1 MESIFN
7 TRIKPLPD
15 KLIYL
20 TTPDSVSDTMSK
32 RYKNDSALDFETYE
46 DDPLTYES
54 IHTLEDIEQIDSE
67 TLEEL
72 HKLPSL
78 DDYDYEDE
86 IEQDR
91 FYGDLD

>member
-1 MESIFN
+1 M
-7 TRIKPLPD
+7 T
-15 KLIYL
+15 
-20 TTPDSVSDTMSK
+20 K

-46 DDPLTYES
+46 DDPLTYTS

-72 HKLPSL
+72 SKLPSL